1 MELFSH
7 SLKVPVL
14 CYSGLAGA
22 NDNHYCLVCL
32 SSGWVKL
39 QGRGTDTI
47 RPESMCSCVG
57 GSILRRTLR
66 LEWARSEELSRH
78 TVLPPERAEAETERS
93 VYRQTEQAPTEPVN
107 VLV

>member
-1 MELFSH
+1 MELFAR

-22 NDNHYCLVCL
+22 NDNHYCPVCL

-57 GSILRRTLR
+57 GIILRRTHWLK
-66 LEWARSEELSRH
+66 WARSEELSRH
-78 TVLPPERAEAETERS
+78 TVLPPERAKAETEHS
-93 VYRQTEQAPTEPVN
+93 FYRQTEKAPREPAK
-107 VLV
+107 VLA